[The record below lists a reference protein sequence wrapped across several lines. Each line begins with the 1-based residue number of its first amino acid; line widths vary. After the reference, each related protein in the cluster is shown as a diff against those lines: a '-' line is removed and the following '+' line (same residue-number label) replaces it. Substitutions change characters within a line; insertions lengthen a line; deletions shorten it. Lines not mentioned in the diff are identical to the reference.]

1 MILASRLHAAI
12 DKCARRR
19 AEGIARRVAPHLPDK
34 GLVLDL
40 GSGAGHNAEAISR
53 RTGLRVVEADLANL
67 ARVGAG
73 PVLLDGR
80 RLPFRDR
87 AFGACTLVFV
97 LQYVADAEA
106 FWRELQRV
114 VAGPVLVMQSIVA
127 SRSAQG
133 VLRLSDQV
141 LGPTGCR
148 AAAALGYFGSAGRRP
163 GWALERTFDHDS
175 LACWLLEFG
184 WRPTLLDTEP
194 WPLGPLRHDLF
205 RLEPRV

>member
-12 DKCARRR
+12 DRCARRR
-19 AEGIARRVAPHLPDK
+19 AEGIARRLTPHLPDK

-40 GSGAGHNAEAISR
+40 GSGAGHNAQAIVR

-87 AFGACTLVFV
+87 AFRACTLIFV
-97 LQYVADAEA
+97 LQYVAEAES

-127 SRSAQG
+127 SRRDLA

-141 LGPTGCR
+141 LGPAGCR
-148 AAAALGYFGSAGRRP
+148 AAAAVGYFRSAGRRP
-163 GWALERTFDHDS
+163 GWALERTFDHGS
-175 LACWLLEFG
+175 FASWLAEFG
-184 WRPTLLDTEP
+184 WRATLLDAGP
-194 WPLGPLRHDLF
+194 WPWGPVRHDLF